1 MPRSEAPKGFKSRSH
16 MSKQIIDL
24 SLPALHP
31 GQAQI
36 IQESKRFNAVCCGRR
51 FGKTVLGMDRLIH
64 TALTG
69 KPVAWF
75 SPTNKFLA
83 DTWRELQ
90 STLAPVILEK
100 NEQEKRLVLMGGG
113 VMELWSLDSPDSGR
127 GRKYAL
133 VVVDE
138 AAMIPNL
145 REAWQ
150 QSIRPTPTDLLG
162 AAWFLST
169 PKGMNHFKT
178 LFDLGQDLERED

>member
-1 MPRSEAPKGFKSRSH
+1 MWLLLSYTDDPAIGYAEVGGTERIQSWLH
-16 MSKQIIDL
+16 MSNKIIGL

-31 GQAQI
+31 GQARI

-51 FGKTVLGMDRLIH
+51 FGKTVLGMDRVIH
-64 TALTG
+64 AALTG

-127 GRKYAL
+127 GRKNM
-133 VVVDE
+133 
-138 AAMIPNL
+138 AA
-145 REAWQ
+145 RR
-150 QSIRPTPTDLLG
+150 SR
-162 AAWFLST
+162 
-169 PKGMNHFKT
+169 
-178 LFDLGQDLERED
+178 